1 MSTVR
6 LDGAELDF
14 SSALPLR
21 VADWKA
27 LKTVG
32 VTIKSLSVEDIDLD
46 MLVKVVAHA
55 LRKAGHA
62 VSDEK
67 LENSLTVSELSAAMN
82 AVLLAESAAVD
93 RPT

>member
-46 MLVKVVAHA
+46 MLVKVVAHV
-55 LRKAGHA
+55 LRKAGHS